1 MNLAVL
7 GILADR
13 VGSGAGTFPVLLR
26 ALLGRGARVDCFGM
40 RGFNDP
46 TSLEGLPD
54 YRFMDVR
61 VPFFERLHATA
72 AKLESPYPVA
82 AVAQVAHLA
91 YQREAIRRIEAE
103 HSRARYTLIL
113 CTDAQALARS
123 SLPLACWPQSP
134 PQTEGEALRTPA
146 VARAAIQGHGLVRW
160 TAVQAFYGYRWAVAR
175 TALDFSDLY
184 LCGSRWARDEWARFG
199 ARPERLRALA
209 YPIALDAHAST
220 PPLGALREHVT
231 FLWLGRAVPRKRLDL
246 FLEGVKLLHE
256 RHPSVR
262 ARVVGN
268 LEGDPVAARLV
279 AAFRH
284 HPAFTF
290 EGPCPH
296 TAVPKLLGEV
306 DVLVQPSQNENFG
319 FSVAESLAAGRAV
332 VLGPSNGTADYAGEA
347 GFMFSEYEA
356 VDVARALERA
366 RDAVL
371 GRGAELSAAARQAA
385 REHFLLD
392 AVAERFTRFT
402 SDAVANRSAR
412 DR

>member
-1 MNLAVL
+1 MNVAVL

-26 ALLGRGARVDCFGM
+26 ALLSRGARVDCFGM

-46 TSLEGLPD
+46 TSLEGLPG

-61 VPFFERLHATA
+61 VPFFERLHASA
-72 AKLESPYPVA
+72 ARLESPYPVA

-91 YQREAIRRIEAE
+91 YQREAVRRIEAE
-103 HSRARYTLIL
+103 HPRARYTLIF

-146 VARAAIQGHGLVRW
+146 VARVAIEGHGLARW
-160 TAVQAFYGYRWAVAR
+160 AAVQAFYGYRWAVAR
-175 TALDFSDLY
+175 AALDFSDLY

-209 YPIALDAHAST
+209 YPIALEAHEST
-220 PPLGALREHVT
+220 PPLGTPREHVT
-231 FLWLGRAVPRKRLDL
+231 FLWLGRSVPRKRLDL
-246 FLEGVKLLHE
+246 FLEGVKALHE
-256 RHPSVR
+256 RQPSVR

-268 LEGDPVAARLV
+268 LDGDPVTARLV
-279 AAFRH
+279 EAFRQ

-290 EGPCPH
+290 EGPCSH
-296 TAVPKLLGEV
+296 TAVPKLFGEV

-319 FSVAESLAAGRAV
+319 FSVAEALAAGRGV

-347 GFMFSEYEA
+347 GFLFSDYRA
-356 VDVARALERA
+356 ADVARALDRA

-371 GRGAELSAAARQAA
+371 GRGAELSAAARRAA
-385 REHFLLD
+385 REHFSLD
-392 AVAERFTRFT
+392 AVTDRFTRFA
-402 SDAVANRSAR
+402 SDAVANRAAR
-412 DR
+412 HR